1 MGRPLNDKF
10 FVGDISDDT
19 AGKAGLQIRLTLA
32 SFTGG
37 PLNVNTAWI
46 VRQRSSSRFEVT
58 DGENIEVL
66 KLFNGTGSIP
76 AGTCALRVK
85 PFEEQPTEYLS
96 ALTSHQAKT
105 FQGNVYT
112 WTHLQEG
119 NAASAVGE
127 VDFVPTMQ

>member
-1 MGRPLNDKF
+1 MGRPLNDRF
-10 FVGDISDDT
+10 FVGDTSDNTD
-19 AGKAGLQIRLTLA
+19 GKDGLQLRLTLA

-37 PLNVNTAWI
+37 PLNASNAWI
-46 VRQRSSSRFEVT
+46 VRQRSPSRFEVT

-76 AGTCALRVK
+76 AGTCALRVL
-85 PFEEQPTEYLS
+85 PFGESSEYLS

-105 FQGNVYT
+105 FQGGVYT

-119 NAASAVGE
+119 NAASATGE
-127 VDFVPTMQ
+127 ADFDPTME

>member
-10 FVGDISDDT
+10 FVGDLNDDT
-19 AGKAGLQIRLTLA
+19 DGKAGLQIRLTLA

-37 PLNVNTAWI
+37 PLNSSSSWI
-46 VRQRSSSRFEVT
+46 VRQRSPSRFEVT
-58 DGENIEVL
+58 DGENTEVL

-76 AGTCALRVK
+76 AGTCALRVI
-85 PFEEQPTEYLS
+85 PFGGSSEYLS

-112 WTHLQEG
+112 WTSLQSG
-119 NAASAVGE
+119 DAASVEGE
-127 VDFVPTMQ
+127 CDFAPTME

>member
-10 FVGDISDDT
+10 FVGDTSQDT
-19 AGKAGLQIRLTLA
+19 DGKAGLQIRLTLA

-37 PLNVNTAWI
+37 PSDVSNTWI
-46 VRQRSSSRFEVT
+46 TRQRSPSRFEVT

-76 AGTCALRVK
+76 AGTCALRVI
-85 PFEEQPTEYLS
+85 PFGSSSEYLS

-112 WTHLQEG
+112 WTHLQSG
-119 NAASAVGE
+119 NAASVTGE
-127 VDFVPTMQ
+127 ADFQPTME